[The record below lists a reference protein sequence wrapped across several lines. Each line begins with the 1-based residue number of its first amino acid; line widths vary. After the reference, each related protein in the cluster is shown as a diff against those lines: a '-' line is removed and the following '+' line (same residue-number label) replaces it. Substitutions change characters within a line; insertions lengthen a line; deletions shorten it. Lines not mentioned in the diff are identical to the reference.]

1 MKKKT
6 LTIAIALVLVVALA
20 VGATWAYLTAKTKVV
35 TNTFTAG
42 KTIEDPDNNFLLKE
56 HPANYNAEDGTYTVD
71 TKADPVDSNKYD
83 KLAPKMTAA
92 KDPFISF
99 NKKQIETPSYLF
111 VEVVDKTNG
120 AIKWNESDSW
130 VKLDVKGPNGGVV
143 YAYTTDK
150 TNSANGTVLQGTHD
164 DIYILQGDKI
174 EAASNFD
181 TLANAE
187 GAHLTLEFYGYLCQ
201 ATGFKTAAEAF
212 DACFGTTTGK

>member
-20 VGATWAYLTAKTKVV
+20 VGATYAYLTATTKAV

-56 HPANYNAEDGTYTVD
+56 HPVTYKAETGTYTVD
-71 TKADPVDSNKYD
+71 KTADPVDSNKYD
-83 KLAPKMTAA
+83 KLAPKMTAE

-99 NKKQIETPSYLF
+99 NGKQIETPSYLF

-130 VKLDVKGPNGGVV
+130 VELNGVKGPNGGVV

-150 TNSANGTVLQGTHD
+150 TNSANGTVLQGAQA
-164 DIYILQGDKI
+164 DIYILQGNKI

-181 TLANAE
+181 TIANAD
-187 GAHLTLEFYGYLCQ
+187 GANLTLKFYGYLCQ
-201 ATGFKTAAEAF
+201 ATGFKTAADAF
-212 DACFGTTTGK
+212 NACFLGK

>member
-20 VGATWAYLTAKTKVV
+20 VGATYAYLTATTKVV

-42 KTIEDPDNNFLLKE
+42 KTIEDPINNFLLKE
-56 HPANYNAEDGTYTVD
+56 HPAKYDETKGTYTVD
-71 TKADPVDSNKYD
+71 TNAKPVESNTYD
-83 KLAPKMTAA
+83 RLAPMMTAA

-99 NKKQIETPSYLF
+99 NGKPIETPSYLF

-130 VKLDVKGPNGGVV
+130 VKLNVKGPNGGVV

-150 TNSANGTVLQGTHD
+150 TNGAILQGTQN
-164 DIYILQGDKI
+164 DIYILQGNKI
-174 EAASNFD
+174 TAASDFD
-181 TLANAE
+181 TLANTE

-201 ATGFKTAAEAF
+201 ATGFADAAAAF
-212 DACFGTTTGK
+212 NQCFGTTTGK

>member
-20 VGATWAYLTAKTKVV
+20 VGATYAYLTATTGKV
-35 TNTFTAG
+35 TNTFAVG
-42 KTIEDPDNNFLLKE
+42 KTIEDPEHNFLLKE
-56 HPANYNAEDGTYTVD
+56 HPVTYNAATGTYTVN
-71 TKADPVDSNKYD
+71 KNADPVDKNDYD
-83 KLAPKMTAA
+83 KLAPKMTAE

-99 NKKQIETPSYLF
+99 NGKQIETPSYLF

-120 AIKWNESDSW
+120 AIKWNVSDSW
-130 VKLDVKGPNGGVV
+130 VKLEGVKGKNGGAV

-150 TNSANGTVLQGTHD
+150 TKGAVLQGTHE

-181 TLANAE
+181 TLANA
-187 GAHLTLEFYGYLCQ
+187 ADANLTLEFYGYLCQ
-201 ATGFKTAAEAF
+201 ATGFADAAAAF
-212 DACFGTTTGK
+212 NQCFGTTTGA

>member
-20 VGATWAYLTAKTKVV
+20 VGATYAYLTATTKVV

-42 KTIEDPDNNFLLKE
+42 KTIEDPEHNFLLKE
-56 HPANYNAEDGTYTVD
+56 HLAKYNEKDGTYTVD
-71 TKADPVDSNKYD
+71 KTAAPVASNDYD
-83 KLAPKMTAA
+83 KLAPMMTAA

-99 NKKQIETPSYLF
+99 NGKQIETPSYLF

-130 VKLDVKGPNGGVV
+130 VKLNVKGPNGGVV

-181 TLANAE
+181 TLANTE

-201 ATGFKTAAEAF
+201 ATGFDNAAAAF
-212 DACFGTTTGK
+212 TACFSK